1 MSEERQNDDSTTS
14 DEAPRLQLAITT
26 CLLEGSHRRWLTIPQ
41 AAIELGISE
50 AAVRTL
56 CRNRKIEHKREGTR
70 GRGGKG
76 TILIERKVID
86 AYNSQ
91 QRVTPLV
98 KVEPRPTLLRK
109 RRKVVSPHLEPEKW
123 GCV

>member
-1 MSEERQNDDSTTS
+1 MSEERQNDDSTAT
-14 DEAPRLQLAITT
+14 DEVPRLQRAVTA
-26 CLLEGSHRRWLTIPQ
+26 CLLEGAQPRWLTIPQ

-50 AAVRTL
+50 AGVRTL
-56 CRNRKIEHKREGTR
+56 CQNRKIEHKREGTR

-76 TILIERKVID
+76 TILIERKVIE
-86 AYNSQ
+86 AYNAQ

>member
-26 CLLEGSHRRWLTIPQ
+26 CLLEGAQRRWLTIRQ

-76 TILIERKVID
+76 TILIERKVIES
-86 AYNSQ
+86 YNAQ
-91 QRVTPLV
+91 NRLPVLAT
-98 KVEPRPTLLRK
+98 
-109 RRKVVSPHLEPEKW
+109 
-123 GCV
+123 